1 MSRSTQ
7 IRIIPGGILL
17 IIMAVFFCTRSSIE
31 EIDTNKLTKEP
42 KAEITKKTAH
52 IDNFIQKSHIIL
64 EFAEDESLMRSRWE
78 KIGINIMET
87 EIGISKIAIAKK
99 EIEEL
104 PTTRR
109 VHSGEKIT
117 TISIEEQQIATVT
130 IQKKVMHKVASN
142 DNLYNISKKYYGDK
156 AKWIEIYDANKNEIS
171 DPNILQLGQELLIP
185 HITTSKNE
193 A

>member
-17 IIMAVFFCTRSSIE
+17 IIMVVFFCTRSSIE
-31 EIDTNKLTKEP
+31 EINASKLAIEP
-42 KAEITKKTAH
+42 KTEITKKTAY
-52 IDNFIQKSHIIL
+52 IEDFIQKSHIIV
-64 EFAEDESLMRSRWE
+64 EFTKDESMMRSRWE

-87 EIGISKIAIAKK
+87 EIGISEIAIAKK

-104 PTTRR
+104 STTRR

-117 TISIEEQQIATVT
+117 TIPMEEQQIPAVT
-130 IQKKVMHKVASN
+130 IQGKVIHKVISN
-142 DNLYNISKKYYGDK
+142 DNLFNISKKYYGEE
-156 AKWIEIYDANKNEIS
+156 AKWIKIYDANKNEIS
-171 DPNILQLGQELLIP
+171 DPNTLQLGQELLIP